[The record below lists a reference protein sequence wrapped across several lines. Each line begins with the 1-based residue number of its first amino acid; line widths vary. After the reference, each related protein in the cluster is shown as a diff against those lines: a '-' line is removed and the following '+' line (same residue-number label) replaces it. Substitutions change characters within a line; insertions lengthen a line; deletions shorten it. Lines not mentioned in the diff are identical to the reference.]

1 MKRKEIE
8 QLNEKLRQIE
18 DLEHMSKELDN
29 EGKSHWWKVKTPNK
43 EISLHD
49 NGTRRRFKEF
59 INEEIERLKEEILLE
74 D

>member
-8 QLNEKLRQIE
+8 QLSEKLRQIE
-18 DLEHMSKELDN
+18 DLERMSKELDN
-29 EGKSHWWKVKTPNK
+29 EGKNHWWKVETPNK

-49 NGTRRRFKEF
+49 NDTRRRFKEF